1 MAAAGRGDASAG
13 ILELH
18 KLLSSFRNLMIST
31 KVGRCLDKLFLRVKS
46 IQNRFLSS
54 DAKNSRH
61 QFIADI
67 ALSAGG
73 IGRLK
78 VLGYSLWCI
87 SDQALLRHLLFDPK
101 SNLKKGNILSLIRR
115 LIGHSLFTADSPEWD
130 ALSNS
135 TKSSLGNINSQSYR
149 NRVVEVVEN
158 WLENRKPEHK
168 SSFVLSLRGDLYF
181 LSMDIIT
188 SVLLGCLLPETSKAI
203 IYSNHEWIQKTIK
216 RRIGSSMI
224 MPTWIPSPT
233 FLKIYLT
240 KQRIN
245 TLLSPWV
252 TKARDMSNEYGHCL
266 LSDVDTEI
274 QGKSLCPFSATQHKD
289 LVKTLFFTGIRT
301 TAVTL
306 EWIILYMASQPDKLH
321 EIQNEID
328 TISEAGK
335 LSLNNIPKLEYLERF
350 ITEVMRI
357 APIAHTHVRQVKA
370 GFEYENCKF
379 RAGDILLLSVF
390 GFNHD
395 PDIWKEPDEFY
406 PERFANKALTSS
418 LFPFGLGQHT
428 CPGRYLAYQDILIVL
443 VSLLQK
449 FNIKAIAPINLDPC
463 SSLLLEPSKEQVIEL
478 IAR

>member
-1 MAAAGRGDASAG
+1 
-13 ILELH
+13 
-18 KLLSSFRNLMIST
+18 MIST
-31 KVGRCLDKLFLRVKS
+31 KAGRSLERLFSRVKS
-46 IQNRFLSS
+46 IQNRFLTS
-54 DAKNSRH
+54 DAKNYRH

-135 TKSSLGNINSQSYR
+135 SKSTLGNINSQSYC
-149 NRVVEVVEN
+149 NRVVKVVDN
-158 WLENRKPEHK
+158 WLEHRKPKHN
-168 SSFVLSLRGDLYF
+168 SSFVLTLRGDLYF
-181 LSMDIIT
+181 LSMDIMT
-188 SVLLGCLLPETSKAI
+188 SVLLGCLLPETTKSS

-224 MPTWIPSPT
+224 MPTWIPSPN
-233 FLKIYLT
+233 FLKVHFT
-240 KQRIN
+240 KKRID

-252 TKARDMSNEYGHCL
+252 TKARYMSNEYGHCL

-274 QGKSLCPFSATQHKD
+274 QEKSLCPFSATQHKD

-301 TAVTL
+301 TAATL
-306 EWIILYMASQPDKLH
+306 EWIILYMASQPDKLN

>member
-1 MAAAGRGDASAG
+1 MISIKAGRS
-13 ILELH
+13 LH
-18 KLLSSFRNLMIST
+18 KLFSRLTNVQS
-31 KVGRCLDKLFLRVKS
+31 K
-46 IQNRFLSS
+46 FLSS
-54 DAKNSRH
+54 VAKNSRH
-61 QFIADI
+61 QLIADK
-67 ALSAGG
+67 ALSEGG

-87 SDQALLRHLLFDPK
+87 SDQALIRHLLFDTK

-135 TKSSLGNINSQSYR
+135 SKSTLGNTNSQSYR

-158 WLENRKPEHK
+158 WLEQRKPKNEG
-168 SSFVLSLRGDLYF
+168 SFVLTLREDLYF

-188 SVLLGCLLPETSKAI
+188 SVLLGCLLPETTKAS
-203 IYSNHEWIQKTIK
+203 IYANHEWIQKTIK

-224 MPTWIPSPT
+224 MPTWIPSPN

-252 TKARDMSNEYGHCL
+252 KKARIMSNEYGRCL

-274 QGKSLCPFSATQHKD
+274 REKSLCPFSATQHKD

-301 TAVTL
+301 TAITL
-306 EWIILYMASQPDKLH
+306 EWIILYMASQPDRLK

-328 TISEAGK
+328 TIAEAGK
-335 LSLNNIPKLEYLERF
+335 LSVGNLPKLEYLERF

-370 GFEYENCKF
+370 GFEYENYKF
-379 RAGDILLLSVF
+379 RTGDIMLLSVF

-395 PDIWKEPDEFY
+395 PDIWKEPDKFS
-406 PERFANKALTSS
+406 PERFANKSLTSS
-418 LFPFGLGQHT
+418 LFPFGLGRHT
-428 CPGRYLAYQDILIVL
+428 CPGKYLAYQDIVIVL

-449 FNIKAIAPINLDPC
+449 FRIRAITTIHLDPC
-463 SSLLLEPSKEQVIEL
+463 SSLLLEPSKEQSIEL

>member
-1 MAAAGRGDASAG
+1 M
-13 ILELH
+13 
-18 KLLSSFRNLMIST
+18 NLN
-31 KVGRCLDKLFLRVKS
+31 KVGRSLHNLFSRLKS
-46 IQNRFLSS
+46 IQSRFLSS

-61 QFIADI
+61 QLIADK
-67 ALSAGG
+67 ALSDGG

-101 SNLKKGNILSLIRR
+101 SNLTKGNILSLIRR

-135 TKSSLGNINSQSYR
+135 SKSTLGNTNSQSYR

-158 WLENRKPEHK
+158 WLERQKPKHER
-168 SSFVLSLRGDLYF
+168 SFVLTLRGDLYF
-181 LSMDIIT
+181 LSMDIMT
-188 SVLLGCLLPETSKAI
+188 SILLGCLLPETAKTS
-203 IYSNHEWIQKTIK
+203 IYSNHKWIQKTIE

-224 MPTWIPSPT
+224 MPTWIPSPN
-233 FLKIYLT
+233 FLRIFLT

-245 TLLSPWV
+245 HLLSPWV
-252 TKARDMSNEYGHCL
+252 KKARNMSNEYGHCL
-266 LSDVDTEI
+266 VSDVDNEMRE
-274 QGKSLCPFSATQHKD
+274 KSLCPFSATQHKD

-301 TAVTL
+301 SAVTL
-306 EWIILYMASQPDKLH
+306 EWILLFMASHPDRLK

-328 TISEAGK
+328 TIAEAGN
-335 LSLNNIPKLEYLERF
+335 LTLNNIPKLEYLERF
-350 ITEVMRI
+350 IMEAMRI

-370 GFEYENCKF
+370 GFEYENSKF

-395 PDIWKEPDEFY
+395 PDIWKEPDKFY
-406 PERFANKALTSS
+406 PERFVNKALASS
-418 LFPFGLGQHT
+418 LFPFGLGRHT
-428 CPGRYLAYQDILIVL
+428 CPGKYLAYQDIIIVL
-443 VSLLQK
+443 VLLLQK
-449 FNIKAIAPINLDPC
+449 FQIKAIAKIHLDPC
-463 SSLLLEPSKEQVIEL
+463 SSLLLEPSKEQSIEL